1 MHCCAASLFI
11 EKNFLGQKATNAKFS
26 MRFDRKNIAML
37 KLKMPY
43 FHYFQWKAKDDVAAG
58 VEDAVVKS
66 VTEWYTFVKLRIIKL
81 ESDKSSCTVA
91 ATSSSSSST
100 SSGSDDHMDEDT
112 VRMVRLKKLARLT
125 HLLVADIKSSREHFR
140 QMFRDTLNIDYVE
153 VLVR

>member
-1 MHCCAASLFI
+1 MAA
-11 EKNFLGQKATNAKFS
+11 
-26 MRFDRKNIAML
+26 R
-37 KLKMPY
+37 
-43 FHYFQWKAKDDVAAG
+43 

-91 ATSSSSSST
+91 ATSSSSST

-112 VRMVRLKKLARLT
+112 VRMVRLKKLTRLT